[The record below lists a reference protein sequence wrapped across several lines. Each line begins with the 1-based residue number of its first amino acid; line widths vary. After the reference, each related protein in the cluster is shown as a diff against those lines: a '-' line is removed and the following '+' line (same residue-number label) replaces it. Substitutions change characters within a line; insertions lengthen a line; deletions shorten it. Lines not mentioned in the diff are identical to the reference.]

1 MSLFNLKDIRYVK
14 DEFRKFRNVSDNFTT
29 NVLKYPIDIGSA
41 DKGHY
46 MLIHINTQEKS
57 SYAANLDSNNLPSIF
72 KSKNRFNIGGNLGN
86 IFRGAGSFAT
96 GTVANLRESVEAAEF
111 AAAWG
116 NEKLDTE
123 SAAGRTLLNIISK
136 SQSLA
141 GDISQSAL
149 VRDVLQ
155 GVGNSFTENPLSNVN
170 FLRTVK
176 RTKDS
181 IALYMPDTLAFS
193 HDQQY
198 SGLEMGGE
206 PIAAGAALGSI
217 VSDYAQGRVDRQQTI
232 TNLSPFI
239 GLAAKNALENFGRN
253 SVQAIFASVFGVVQ
267 NPMMELIYTRPNFRS
282 FRFDFVFNPR
292 SEKEALE
299 VYQIIQRLYFHQ
311 APEIAEGTAGYFL
324 VPPSEFDIEF
334 YYNGIQNP
342 NIPKISTCV
351 LTNIQV
357 DYAPNGFSAYEVP
370 GLNQPS
376 AGRTGSPVSIRLTLS
391 FTETEIVTKAD
402 FNGTKMRD
410 TGSLDFSEQGEDS
423 ARGQGVVGGV

>member
-57 SYAANLDSNNLPSIF
+57 SYAANLDPENLPSIL
-72 KSKNRFNIGGNLGN
+72 KSKSRFNVGGNLGN
-86 IFRGAGSFAT
+86 IFQAAGSFAG
-96 GTVANLRESVEAAEF
+96 GTVADLRKNVEYAEYD
-111 AAAWG
+111 ASTWG
-116 NEKLDTE
+116 TKVDTQT
-123 SAAGRTLLNIISK
+123 AAGRTLLNIVAKAESLGSNISK
-136 SQSLA
+136 SP
-141 GDISQSAL
+141 L

-155 GVGNSFTENPLSNVN
+155 GVGSSFTEKPLSNAN

-292 SEKEALE
+292 SERESSE
-299 VYQIIQRLYFHQ
+299 VHQIIKRLYFHQ

-357 DYAPNGFSAYEVP
+357 DYAPNGFTAYEVP
-370 GLNQPS
+370 GEDAPT

-402 FNGTKMRD
+402 YSRET
-410 TGSLDFSEQGEDS
+410 EQGEGS
-423 ARGQGVVGGV
+423 ARGQGVVGGI